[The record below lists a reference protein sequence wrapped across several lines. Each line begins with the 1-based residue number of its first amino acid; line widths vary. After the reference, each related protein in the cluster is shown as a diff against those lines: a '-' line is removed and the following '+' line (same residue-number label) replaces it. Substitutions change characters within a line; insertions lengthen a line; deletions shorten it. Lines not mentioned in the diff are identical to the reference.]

1 MRAAVLASLVLCAG
15 LSLACAGHDD
25 DRQWTK
31 EELQELEDKWGYDV
45 RCSPLLHRTA
55 IYPARNEAHCE

>member
-1 MRAAVLASLVLCAG
+1 MRVSVLAGLVLGAG
-15 LSLACAGHDD
+15 LSLACGGGHDD

-45 RCSPLLHRTA
+45 SHSFHHDA
-55 IYPARNEAHCE
+55 IGRVVES

>member
-1 MRAAVLASLVLCAG
+1 MRASVLASLALYAG
-15 LSLACAGHDD
+15 LSLACGGHDD

-45 RCSPLLHRTA
+45 SCSILLQCTGHSLQVR
-55 IYPARNEAHCE
+55 

>member
-1 MRAAVLASLVLCAG
+1 MRASVLASWVLCAG
-15 LSLACAGHDD
+15 LSLACGGHDDD

-45 RCSPLLHRTA
+45 S
-55 IYPARNEAHCE
+55 